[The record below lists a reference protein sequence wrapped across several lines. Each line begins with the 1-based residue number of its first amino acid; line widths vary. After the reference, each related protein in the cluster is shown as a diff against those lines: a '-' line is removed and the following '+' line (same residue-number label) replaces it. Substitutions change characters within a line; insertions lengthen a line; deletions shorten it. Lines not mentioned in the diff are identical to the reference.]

1 MPPKKKI
8 KKSEDKREKK
18 IPADAQCA
26 DYIRFWNARSDSII
40 LLKAGLGSSEL
51 VSDITDQ
58 RIESLRSTVAS
69 GSSQTLDCQA
79 SYSSNSS
86 NSFNYSY
93 SNTPASNAFSLP
105 TDSVV
110 SPVLNV
116 PTNLT
121 RLPELETMND
131 SPDFPMEHFMT
142 ITKTITNLTLNKRT
156 KEQAIFD
163 LFVLASQLNY
173 GQKRLLLGVI
183 NLSRIQ
189 KLPCSPLNVYKK
201 MSESD
206 LWSSYFDPLLSC
218 LISDPDRLVHLRWT
232 NTIPNEKAKFRP
244 DAVISEKPQLKF
256 GSSVGYG
263 EAKAQQ
269 GCYSKL
275 LCLDMLR
282 LAIFTKNAIDV
293 SKLDGVLGFQIHGF
307 NITFYINQ
315 VTAKGIYTFKE
326 IAHIR
331 FPQSLEDL
339 PSFFTLINIKSLLEI
354 SHIFGVFVKNLS
366 ILTSLKKDIR
376 QLKCVW
382 IP

>member
-1 MPPKKKI
+1 M
-8 KKSEDKREKK
+8 
-18 IPADAQCA
+18 
-26 DYIRFWNARSDSII
+26 F
-40 LLKAGLGSSEL
+40 
-51 VSDITDQ
+51 
-58 RIESLRSTVAS
+58 
-69 GSSQTLDCQA
+69 
-79 SYSSNSS
+79 
-86 NSFNYSY
+86 
-93 SNTPASNAFSLP
+93 
-105 TDSVV
+105 
-110 SPVLNV
+110 PVL
-116 PTNLT
+116 
-121 RLPELETMND
+121 R
-131 SPDFPMEHFMT
+131 
-142 ITKTITNLTLNKRT
+142 
-156 KEQAIFD
+156 
-163 LFVLASQLNY
+163 
-173 GQKRLLLGVI
+173 
-183 NLSRIQ
+183 SRIQ

-293 SKLDGVLGFQIHGF
+293 SKLDGVLGFQIHGKEYNKTKKKNLILQIFLGF